1 MTRVLE
7 IIMPLLA
14 GLGLGLFFF
23 GGLLWTV
30 RRIPGNTRPKTLVW
44 TSFLIRQISTVVVL
58 ILVCRDEWIRW
69 TAAMTGF
76 LLVRTL
82 LIHRDKH
89 LLKTTKTPFSLS
101 RKIRS

>member
-1 MTRVLE
+1 MTSILE

-30 RRIPGNTRPKTLVW
+30 RRIPGNTRPNTLVW
-44 TSFLIRQISTVVVL
+44 TSFLVRQIVTFAVL

-69 TAAMTGF
+69 VFAMVGF
-76 LLVRTL
+76 LIVRTL

-89 LLKTTKTPFSLS
+89 LLKTTKTPFSPS
-101 RKIRS
+101 RETRS